1 MQRPVSVYLIPSRL
15 AAGITDIR
23 YRMKQHTDGSH
34 NARAGKR
41 RHCPRRHHATGTL
54 LLVCMLPDL
63 ASAAAS
69 DNIEALKRMN
79 VEELMNVEVYSAS
92 RFMEPVQASPNAIFV
107 LTGEDLR
114 RAHVTSIPEALRLVP
129 GVQVGRVDANKW
141 AVSMRGFNSREANKL
156 LVLLDGRS
164 IYDPLFSGT
173 LWESQDVVLE
183 DVERIEVIRGPG
195 GTLWG
200 ANAFNGIINIIT
212 KVAADTQ
219 GGLAALSGGDEENY
233 TAVARYGWQTGERQ
247 HARVYAKAWNHDT
260 GHAEGA
266 PAYDAADMVRGGFRW
281 DWGVGDGS
289 QLRVSGDVFRAETGI
304 REDPA
309 LVQDV
314 IHKGRNLMLLFNH
327 QLAAGN
333 SLQVQLY
340 HDHVDFNSLGFDQR
354 RNSYDLELQ
363 HSVQL
368 GSRNFVVWGG
378 GLRLMRD
385 HTRSQ
390 AGLSGL
396 VDVLPASRK
405 DEVVNVFAQDT
416 ISLVSDWLT
425 LVAGLKYESTDYASS
440 EWLPNLRLSFTPTAS
455 QTWWVGASE
464 ATRVPSRLESDL
476 TFFSSIRPG
485 DGFGAEQVRAYEL
498 GHRQLVVPSFGYDV
512 TLFYNDYDDLL
523 TAEGGGTQFRNLM
536 HGNSHGA
543 EVALRWEPTGNW
555 RLDAAYTWLEMDLG
569 LDAASTSNPAQ
580 PGYLER
586 LTPRH
591 QASLHS
597 LLDVNTN
604 IEFDLTLRYVGALP
618 SLNIP
623 DYTELDAGI
632 TWKATPRL
640 DFSVVGRNLLHAHH
654 PEQDFASSAS
664 GMPSETE
671 RSLYARLAWRY

>member
-1 MQRPVSVYLIPSRL
+1 MKPRTAGSNISTPAYRTARPRFLRQAGGVLTLCLPL
-15 AAGITDIR
+15 ACAV
-23 YRMKQHTDGSH
+23 
-34 NARAGKR
+34 
-41 RHCPRRHHATGTL
+41 P
-54 LLVCMLPDL
+54 
-63 ASAAAS
+63 AAAS
-69 DNIEALKRMN
+69 ESIDMLKRMN

-92 RFMEPVQASPNAIFV
+92 RFIEPVRASPNAIFV

-183 DVERIEVIRGPG
+183 DVDRIEVIRGPG

-212 KVAADTQ
+212 KDSADTQ
-219 GGLAALSGGDEENY
+219 GGLLALSGGDEENY
-233 TAVARYGWQTGERQ
+233 TAVARYGWEAGRQQ
-247 HARVYAKAWNHDT
+247 HARVYLKAWNHDT
-260 GHAEGA
+260 GYAEDV
-266 PAYDAADMVRGGFRW
+266 PAYDAADSVRGGFRW
-281 DWGVGDGS
+281 DWGIADGS
-289 QLRVSGDVFRAETGI
+289 QLRISGDVYRAETGI

-314 IHKGRNLMLLFNH
+314 IHKGRNIMLRWNQ
-327 QLAAGN
+327 QLADGN

-340 HDHVDFNSLGFDQR
+340 HDHVDFKSLGFDQR
-354 RNSYDLELQ
+354 RDSYDLELQ
-363 HSVQL
+363 HSLQL
-368 GSRNFVVWGG
+368 GTRNFVVWGG
-378 GLRLMRD
+378 GVRLMRD
-385 HTRSQ
+385 HTQSQ

-405 DEVVNVFAQDT
+405 DEVINVFAQDT
-416 ISLVSDWLT
+416 ISLVPDRLH
-425 LVAGLKYESTDYASS
+425 LVAGLKYESTDYASR
-440 EWLPNLRLSFTPTAS
+440 EWLPNLRLAFTPTPG
-455 QTWWVGASE
+455 QTWWMGASE

-476 TFFSSIRPG
+476 TFFSTIRPG
-485 DGFGAEQVRAYEL
+485 DTFGAEQVRAYEL
-498 GHRQLVVPSFGYDV
+498 GQRLLVVPSFGYDV

-523 TAEGGGTQFRNLM
+523 TSEAGGTEFRNLM
-536 HGNSHGA
+536 HGNSYGA
-543 EVALRWEPTGNW
+543 EVALRWEPADNW

-569 LDAASTSNPAQ
+569 LDAASASNPGQ
-580 PGYLER
+580 LRYLER
-586 LTPRH
+586 LSPRH

-597 LLDVNTN
+597 LFEVSAS

-618 SLNIP
+618 SLDIP

-640 DFSVVGRNLLHAHH
+640 DFSVAGRNLLHAHH
-654 PEQDFASSAS
+654 PEQDFASSAT

-671 RSLYARLAWRY
+671 RSLHARLAWRY

>member
-1 MQRPVSVYLIPSRL
+1 
-15 AAGITDIR
+15 
-23 YRMKQHTDGSH
+23 MKHNTAGSH
-34 NARAGKR
+34 NARTAQRSAWTR
-41 RHCPRRHHATGTL
+41 RPLRAAGTL
-54 LLVCMLPDL
+54 LLLFTLPDM

-69 DNIEALKRMN
+69 GSIEALKRMN

-212 KVAADTQ
+212 KNAADTQ
-219 GGLAALSGGDEENY
+219 GGLVALSGGDRENY
-233 TAVARYGWQTGERQ
+233 TAVARHGWETGERQ
-247 HARVYAKAWNHDT
+247 HARVYVKAWNRDT
-260 GHAEGA
+260 GYSADV
-266 PAYDAADMVRGGFRW
+266 PAYDASDMVRGGFRW
-281 DWGVGDGS
+281 DWGISDAS
-289 QLRVSGDVFRAETGI
+289 QLRVSGDLYRAETGI
-304 REDPA
+304 REDPG

-314 IHKGRNLMLLFNH
+314 LHKGRNLMVRWNH
-327 QLAAGN
+327 ALSAGN
-333 SLQVQLY
+333 SLQLQLY
-340 HDHVDFNSLGFDQR
+340 HDHVDFGSLGFDQT

-363 HSVQL
+363 HSLQL
-368 GSRNFVVWGG
+368 GERNFVVWGG

-385 HTRSQ
+385 STRSQ

-396 VDVLPASRK
+396 VDVLPPRRK

-416 ISLVSDWLT
+416 FSLLPGKLN
-425 LVAGLKYESTDYASS
+425 LVAGLKYESTDYADS
-440 EWLPNLRLSFTPTAS
+440 EWLPNLRLAFTPTMN
-455 QTWWVGASE
+455 QTWWMGASE

-476 TFFSSIRPG
+476 TFFTTIRPG
-485 DGFGAEQVRAYEL
+485 ALFGAEQVRAYEL
-498 GHRQLVVPSFGYDV
+498 GQRLVVSSSFGYDV

-523 TAEGGGTQFRNLM
+523 TAEAGGTQFQNLM
-536 HGNSHGA
+536 HGDSYGA
-543 EVALRWEPTGNW
+543 EVALRWEPTDNW
-555 RLDAAYTWLEMDLG
+555 RLDAAYTWLRMDLG
-569 LDAASTSNPAQ
+569 LDAASVSNPGQLAF
-580 PGYLER
+580 LEG
-586 LTPRH
+586 LSPRH
-591 QASLHS
+591 QGSLHS
-597 LLDVNTN
+597 LYDLTANL
-604 IEFDLTLRYVGALP
+604 EFDVTLRYVGALP
-618 SLNIP
+618 SLDIP
-623 DYTELDAGI
+623 DYTELDVGF
-632 TWKATPRL
+632 TWRATPRL
-640 DFSVVGRNLLHAHH
+640 DFSVAGRNLLHAHH

-664 GMPSETE
+664 GMPSETQ
-671 RSLYARLAWRY
+671 RSVYARLAWRY